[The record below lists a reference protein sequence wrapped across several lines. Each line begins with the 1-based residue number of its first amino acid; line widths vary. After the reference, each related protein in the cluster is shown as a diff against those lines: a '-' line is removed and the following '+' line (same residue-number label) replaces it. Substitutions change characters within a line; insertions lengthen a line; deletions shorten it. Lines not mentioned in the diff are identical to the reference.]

1 MEIPVIAGDQEA
13 HMIHDGYV
21 SADSHVVEPGDLW
34 VTRMD
39 KGFRDNAPRVEP
51 RPDGDYYIIKGI
63 DDFPVALEGASME
76 DKIQGEI
83 KKGSGHRQA
92 DTRPGAWD
100 PIARR
105 ADMELD
111 NLRAEI
117 VYPGAF
123 GLQFWYAPD
132 SEYRLACMQVYN
144 DWLSEFCSA
153 MPDRLLGAG
162 LLPMGG
168 PIEWTI
174 REAER
179 AAKRGLRTFLIPSKN
194 EERPYV
200 SREYDPLWEALQ
212 EIGLP
217 VGTHAGTGTKEN
229 LRAKFKRM
237 GMGPGVVDSKIVM
250 PLQAMVDLIWA
261 GVPQR
266 YPKLRF
272 VIVEGG
278 VGWMASVLRFMDH
291 WWTDHHR
298 WMEPKLD
305 EPPSFYFK
313 RQFWGT
319 FEDDRAGLLTREL
332 IGVDRLMWG
341 SDYPHTEGTFP
352 HSREQIAKDFVGI
365 PEKEIRMMVAENAAQ
380 LYGVS

>member
-1 MEIPVIAGDQEA
+1 MSETR
-13 HMIHDGYV
+13 YV

-34 VTRMD
+34 VKRMD
-39 KGFRDNAPRVEP
+39 KRYRDSAPRTEA
-51 RPDGDYYIIKGI
+51 RADGDYYIIEGL
-63 DDFPVALEGASME
+63 DDFPVSLEGASME
-76 DKIQGEI
+76 DKIKGEI
-83 KKGSGHRQA
+83 NKGSGYRQS

-100 PIARR
+100 PLARR
-105 ADMELD
+105 ADMDLD
-111 NLRAEI
+111 NLRAEV
-117 VYPGAF
+117 VYPGLF
-123 GLQFWYAPD
+123 GLQFSYVPD
-132 SEYRLACMQVYN
+132 PAYRLACMQVYN

-153 MPDRLLGAG
+153 MPDRLAGAA

-174 REAER
+174 KEAER
-179 AAKRGLRTFLIPSKN
+179 AAKKGLRTFLIPARN
-194 EERPYV
+194 EERPYR
-200 SREYDPLWEALQ
+200 SPEYNPLWEALQ

-217 VGTHAGTGTKEN
+217 VGTHAGTGTKET
-229 LRAKFKRM
+229 LPAKFRRM
-237 GMGPGVVDSKIVM
+237 GVGPAVTDSKITM
-250 PLQAMVDLIWA
+250 PMQAMVDLIWA

-266 YPKLRF
+266 YPKLNF

-278 VGWMASVLRFMDH
+278 IGWIASVLRFMDH

-298 WMEPKLD
+298 WMKPALE

-313 RQFWGT
+313 RQFWAT
-319 FEDDRAGLLTREL
+319 FEDDRPGLLTREL

-352 HSREQIAKDFVGI
+352 HSREQVAKDFAGI
-365 PEKEIRMMVAENAAQ
+365 PEQETRMMVSDNAAR

>member
-1 MEIPVIAGDQEA
+1 
-13 HMIHDGYV
+13 
-21 SADSHVVEPGDLW
+21 
-34 VTRMD
+34 
-39 KGFRDNAPRVEP
+39 
-51 RPDGDYYIIKGI
+51 
-63 DDFPVALEGASME
+63 
-76 DKIQGEI
+76 
-83 KKGSGHRQA
+83 
-92 DTRPGAWD
+92 
-100 PIARR
+100 
-105 ADMELD
+105 
-111 NLRAEI
+111 
-117 VYPGAF
+117 
-123 GLQFWYAPD
+123 
-132 SEYRLACMQVYN
+132 
-144 DWLSEFCSA
+144 
-153 MPDRLLGAG
+153 
-162 LLPMGG
+162 
-168 PIEWTI
+168 
-174 REAER
+174 
-179 AAKRGLRTFLIPSKN
+179 
-194 EERPYV
+194 
-200 SREYDPLWEALQ
+200 
-212 EIGLP
+212 
-217 VGTHAGTGTKEN
+217 
-229 LRAKFKRM
+229 M